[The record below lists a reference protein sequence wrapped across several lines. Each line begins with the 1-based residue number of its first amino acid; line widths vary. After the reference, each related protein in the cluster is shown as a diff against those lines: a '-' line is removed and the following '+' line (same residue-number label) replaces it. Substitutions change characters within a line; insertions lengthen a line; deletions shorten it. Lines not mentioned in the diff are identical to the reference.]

1 VKAESNIIGIARC
14 PSVSTDTERTI
25 LIVDSQERE
34 ATALRK
40 QLEYAGFKTQVA
52 YTGTGAINKIN
63 EHLPDVV
70 LLEVSLPD
78 GDALE
83 VVSFIRNESKNCLIP
98 VLAMSAFPHMKGRS
112 LRGGCNDFFQ
122 KPIKVLDLVVRIR
135 KALC

>member
-1 VKAESNIIGIARC
+1 M
-14 PSVSTDTERTI
+14 STDTERSI

-40 QLEYAGFKTQVA
+40 QLEFAGFKTQVA

-70 LLEVSLPD
+70 LVEVSLLPD
-78 GDALE
+78 VDALE

-98 VLAMSAFPHMKGRS
+98 VLAMSAFPHMKDSS

-122 KPIKVLDLVVRIR
+122 KPIKVLDLVARIR
-135 KALC
+135 KALR